1 MLNIDSINHEF
12 PGGVLLI
19 DQKIN
24 DLINLSTGNNKKS
37 ESNNL
42 NSHQIFSMIALNSIG
57 YTLDEFFKFLNFDV
71 NKGPMLGE
79 CDINF
84 YNSLQIEKKYHVKGR
99 IISID
104 YKKSKKIGEIDIVKF
119 IVEIFFK
126 RTIISKIE
134 YTLILPR

>member
-1 MLNIDSINHEF
+1 MLNVDAINHEF
-12 PGGVLLI
+12 PGGSLLI
-19 DQKIN
+19 DHKIN
-24 DLINLSTGNNKKS
+24 DLINLSTGNNKNS
-37 ESNNL
+37 ETNNIV
-42 NSHQIFSMIALNSIG
+42 SHQIFSMIALNSIG
-57 YTLDEFFKFLNFDV
+57 YTLDEFFKYLNFDV
-71 NKGPMLGE
+71 NKGPMLGQ

-84 YNSLQIEKKYHVKGR
+84 YNSLQIDKQYHVKGR

-126 RTIISKIE
+126 KTKVTKIE

>member
-1 MLNIDSINHEF
+1 MLNVDAINHEF
-12 PGGVLLI
+12 PGGSLLI
-19 DQKIN
+19 DHKIN
-24 DLINLSTGNNKKS
+24 DLINLSTGNNKNS
-37 ESNNL
+37 ETNNI

-57 YTLDEFFKFLNFDV
+57 YTLDEFFKYLNFDV
-71 NKGPMLGE
+71 NKGPMLGQ

-84 YNSLQIEKKYHVKGR
+84 YNSLQIDKKYNVKGR

-126 RTIISKIE
+126 KTKVTNIE

>member
-1 MLNIDSINHEF
+1 VLNVDAINHEF
-12 PGGVLLI
+12 PGGNLLI
-19 DQKIN
+19 DHKIN
-24 DLINLSTGNNKKS
+24 DLINLSTGNNKNS
-37 ESNNL
+37 DSNNID
-42 NSHQIFSMIALNSIG
+42 SHQIFSMIALNSIG
-57 YTLDEFFKFLNFDV
+57 YTLDEFFKYLNFDV
-71 NKGPMLGE
+71 NKGPMLGQ

-84 YNSLQIEKKYHVKGR
+84 YNSLQIDKKYHVKGR

-126 RTIISKIE
+126 KTKVTKIE

>member
-1 MLNIDSINHEF
+1 MLNVDAINHEF
-12 PGGVLLI
+12 PGGSLLI
-19 DQKIN
+19 DHKIN
-24 DLINLSTGNNKKS
+24 DLINLSTGNNKNS
-37 ESNNL
+37 DSNNID
-42 NSHQIFSMIALNSIG
+42 SHQIFSMIALNSIG
-57 YTLDEFFKFLNFDV
+57 YTLDEFFKYLNFDV
-71 NKGPMLGE
+71 NKGPMLGQ

-84 YNSLQIEKKYHVKGR
+84 YNSLQIDKQYHVKGR

-126 RTIISKIE
+126 KTKVTKIE

>member
-1 MLNIDSINHEF
+1 MLNIDAINHEF
-12 PGGVLLI
+12 PGGSLLI

-42 NSHQIFSMIALNSIG
+42 DSHQIFSMIALNSIG

-71 NKGPMLGE
+71 NKGPMLGQ

-84 YNSLQIEKKYHVKGR
+84 YNSLQIDKKYHVKGR

-119 IVEIFFK
+119 IVEIFFEK
-126 RTIISKIE
+126 TTITKIE

>member
-1 MLNIDSINHEF
+1 MCIRDR
-12 PGGVLLI
+12 
-19 DQKIN
+19 
-24 DLINLSTGNNKKS
+24 
-37 ESNNL
+37 
-42 NSHQIFSMIALNSIG
+42 
-57 YTLDEFFKFLNFDV
+57 
-71 NKGPMLGE
+71 NKGPMLGQ

-84 YNSLQIEKKYHVKGR
+84 YNSLQIDKKYHVKGR

-126 RTIISKIE
+126 KTTITKIE

>member
-1 MLNIDSINHEF
+1 MLNVDTINHEF
-12 PGGVLLI
+12 PGGNLLI
-19 DQKIN
+19 DHKIN

-37 ESNNL
+37 ESNNID
-42 NSHQIFSMIALNSIG
+42 SHQIFSMIALNSIG
-57 YTLDEFFKFLNFDV
+57 YTLDEFFKYLNFDV
-71 NKGPMLGE
+71 NKGPMLGQ

-84 YNSLQIEKKYHVKGR
+84 YNSLQIDKKYHVKGR

>member
-1 MLNIDSINHEF
+1 MLNIDAINHEF
-12 PGGVLLI
+12 PGGRLLI

-42 NSHQIFSMIALNSIG
+42 DSHQIFSMIALNSIG

-71 NKGPMLGE
+71 NKGPMLGQ

-84 YNSLQIEKKYHVKGR
+84 YNSLQIDKKYHVKGR

-126 RTIISKIE
+126 KTTITKIE

>member
-1 MLNIDSINHEF
+1 MLNIDAINHEF
-12 PGGVLLI
+12 PGGSLLI

-42 NSHQIFSMIALNSIG
+42 DSHQIFSMIALNSIG

-71 NKGPMLGE
+71 NKGPMLGQ

-84 YNSLQIEKKYHVKGR
+84 YNSLQIDKKYHVKGR
-99 IISID
+99 IITVS
-104 YKKSKKIGEIDIVKF
+104 
-119 IVEIFFK
+119 
-126 RTIISKIE
+126 
-134 YTLILPR
+134 YTHLTLPTKA

>member
-1 MLNIDSINHEF
+1 MLNVDAINHEF
-12 PGGVLLI
+12 PGGSLLI
-19 DQKIN
+19 DHKIN
-24 DLINLSTGNNKKS
+24 DLINLSTGNNKNS
-37 ESNNL
+37 DSNNID
-42 NSHQIFSMIALNSIG
+42 SHQIFSMIALNSIG
-57 YTLDEFFKFLNFDV
+57 YTLDEFFKYLNFDV
-71 NKGPMLGE
+71 NKGPMLGQ

-84 YNSLQIEKKYHVKGR
+84 YNSLQIDKKYNVKGR

-126 RTIISKIE
+126 KTKVTKIE

>member
-1 MLNIDSINHEF
+1 MLNIDAINHEF
-12 PGGVLLI
+12 PGGILLI

-42 NSHQIFSMIALNSIG
+42 DSHQIFSMIALNSIG

-71 NKGPMLGE
+71 NKGPMLGQ

-84 YNSLQIEKKYHVKGR
+84 YNSLQIDKKYHVKGR

-126 RTIISKIE
+126 KTTIKS
-134 YTLILPR
+134 

>member
-1 MLNIDSINHEF
+1 VLNVDVINHEF
-12 PGGVLLI
+12 PGGSLLI
-19 DQKIN
+19 NHKIN
-24 DLINLSTGNNKKS
+24 DLINLSTGNNKNS
-37 ESNNL
+37 ETNNID
-42 NSHQIFSMIALNSIG
+42 SHQIFSMIALNSIG
-57 YTLDEFFKFLNFDV
+57 YTLDEFFKYLNFDV
-71 NKGPMLGE
+71 NKGPMLGQ

-84 YNSLQIEKKYHVKGR
+84 YNSLQIDKKYNVKGR

-126 RTIISKIE
+126 KTKVTNIE